1 MKPFIVVQGPVA
13 TRSGYGD
20 HTRDLVTALI
30 KSNKYDVQIISMRW
44 GDTPF
49 TGLKPD
55 NLDHVEIIKRFA
67 RGNIARQPD
76 VYIQISVAN
85 EFCIAPDGKT
95 EQRPGKF
102 NIGITAGIETNIVST
117 EFLAGCNR
125 MDLVITTS
133 EHSKK
138 GFIDSVFDKIDNK
151 TKEKQGSLKIEKPIE
166 VLFEGVDLDVY
177 KKTENINDT
186 VKEELSN
193 IKEDF
198 CYLFV
203 GHWLKGNIGQDR
215 KDVGM
220 MIKTFCESFK
230 KKSVKNRP
238 GLILKTSHAHFS
250 YKDYHIIK
258 HRIQSVIR
266 QYGNDM
272 PNIYL
277 LHGDF
282 TDQEMNSLYN
292 HPKVKAMISF
302 TKGEGYGRPL
312 AEFGR
317 TGKPIIASN
326 WSGHVDFL
334 HKDYCTL
341 LPGKLTQVDASAA
354 DRFILKEASWY
365 TVDYAYASQVLQD
378 CMKNYKTY
386 LEKSRKM
393 PQYIKENFSLKKM
406 QELFCKII
414 DKGTKNIPQQT
425 GLKLPKLKKVTNEK
439 PKLKLPKLK
448 KVEV

>member
-1 MKPFIVVQGPVA
+1 MKPYIVVQGPVA

-30 KSNKYDVQIISMRW
+30 KSNKYEIHIISMRW
-44 GDTPF
+44 GDTPM
-49 TGLKPD
+49 TGLKPS
-55 NLDHVEIIKRFA
+55 NPDHVEIANRLAKQHISK
-67 RGNIARQPD
+67 QPD
-76 VYIQISVAN
+76 VYIQISVPN

-95 EQRPGKF
+95 VQRPGKF
-102 NIGITAGIETNIVST
+102 NIGITAGIETNIVP
-117 EFLAGCNR
+117 ADWIQGCNR

-138 GFIDSVFDKIDNK
+138 GFIDSVFDKVDQK
-151 TKEKQGSLKIEKPIE
+151 TQQKTGVLKLEKPME
-166 VLFEGVDLDVY
+166 VLFEGVDLNVY
-177 KKTENINDT
+177 KKVDTINDS
-186 VKEELSN
+186 VKEELSD

-203 GHWLKGNIGQDR
+203 GHWLRGNMGQDR

-230 KKSVKNRP
+230 NKSSHNRP
-238 GLILKTSHAHFS
+238 GLILKTSHCHFS
-250 YKDYHIIK
+250 YKDVHLMMK
-258 HRIQSVIR
+258 RIQQVIAP
-266 QYGNDM
+266 YKNNA

-277 LHGDF
+277 LHGDL
-282 TDQEMNSLYN
+282 TAQEMNSLYN
-292 HPKVKAMISF
+292 HSKVKAMISF

-326 WSGHVDFL
+326 WSGHKDFL

-341 LPGKLTQVDASAA
+341 LPGQLTNVDASAA
-354 DRFILKEASWY
+354 DRFILKEASWF
-365 TVDYAYASQVLQD
+365 TVDYAFAARVLQD
-378 CMKNYKTY
+378 VMSNYKSY
-386 LEKSRKM
+386 LKKSRKM
-393 PQYIKENFSLKKM
+393 SHYIKENFSLEKM
-406 QELFCKII
+406 QDIFCKLIE
-414 DKGTKNIPQQT
+414 DGKKDIPQQV
-425 GLKLPKLKKVTNEK
+425 GLKLPKLKKTSAEK

-448 KVEV
+448 KVEI